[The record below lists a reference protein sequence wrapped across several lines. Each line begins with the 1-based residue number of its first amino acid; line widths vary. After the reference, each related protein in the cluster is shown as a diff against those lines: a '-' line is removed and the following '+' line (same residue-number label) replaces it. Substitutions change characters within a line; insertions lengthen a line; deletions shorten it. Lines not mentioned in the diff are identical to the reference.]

1 MCSKFKSALMQLFS
15 DNVTFVHKMTDTRT
29 KRLLKEVDMAR
40 KEVDLVE
47 SVDVSDDEIGKW
59 QVKRTT
65 VSNSDI

>member
-1 MCSKFKSALMQLFS
+1 
-15 DNVTFVHKMTDTRT
+15 MTDTRT

-47 SVDVSDDEIGKW
+47 SVDVSDDELGKW

>member
-1 MCSKFKSALMQLFS
+1 MQLFS
-15 DNVTFVHKMTDTRT
+15 DNVTFVHRKTDTRT

-59 QVKRTT
+59 QG
-65 VSNSDI
+65 SNSDI